1 MLKIGITGGIGSGKT
16 TVCSIFEV
24 LGIPVYY
31 ADIEAKKILN
41 EDDSII
47 TSIKKIFGEESY
59 IDHQLNSKYIA
70 SIVFADPNKLN
81 SLNQLVHPATI
92 SHANEWMNKQLS
104 PFCIKEAALIF
115 ESDSQKNLD
124 YVIGVWAKEEIRIK
138 RIIQRDHL
146 SKEEILKRINNQMNE
161 ELKMKNCDFIIHNNE
176 VEMLTT
182 QVLELHEKLL
192 SMSLLT

>member
-1 MLKIGITGGIGSGKT
+1 LLKIGITGGIGSGKT

-24 LGIPVYY
+24 LGIPLYY
-31 ADIEAKKILN
+31 ADVEAKKILN

-70 SIVFADPNKLN
+70 SIVFADPIKLN

-92 SHANEWMNKQLS
+92 SHANDWMYKQTS
-104 PFCIKEAALIF
+104 PYCIKEAALIF
-115 ESDSQKNLD
+115 ESESQKNLD
-124 YVIGVWAKEEIRIK
+124 YVIGVWAQEDIRIK
-138 RIIQRDHL
+138 RIIQRDRL
-146 SKEEILKRINNQMNE
+146 SKEEVLKRINNQMNE

>member
-1 MLKIGITGGIGSGKT
+1 LLKIGITGGIGSGKT
-16 TVCSIFEV
+16 TVSSIFEV

-31 ADIEAKKILN
+31 ADVEAKKIIN

-59 IDHQLNSKYIA
+59 INHQLNSKHIA
-70 SIVFADPNKLN
+70 SIVFTDPNKLN

-92 SHANEWMNKQLS
+92 SHANDWMYKQTS
-104 PFCIKEAALIF
+104 PYCIKEAALIF

-124 YVIGVWAKEEIRIK
+124 YVIGVWAQEDIRIK
-138 RIIQRDHL
+138 RIIQRDRL
-146 SKEEILKRINNQMNE
+146 TKDEVLKRINNQMNE
-161 ELKMKNCDFIIHNNE
+161 ELKMKNCDFIILNND

-182 QVLELHEKLL
+182 QVIELHEKLL

>member
-1 MLKIGITGGIGSGKT
+1 MQKIGITGGIGSGKT
-16 TVCSIFEV
+16 TVSKIFEV

-31 ADIEAKKILN
+31 ADVEAKKILN

-59 IDHQLNSKYIA
+59 IDHQLNSKFIA
-70 SIVFADPNKLN
+70 SIVFTDSNKLY

-92 SHANEWMNKQLS
+92 SHSNEWMNIQTS
-104 PFCIKEAALIF
+104 PYCIKEAALIF
-115 ESDSQKNLD
+115 ESESQKNLD
-124 YVIGVWAKEEIRIK
+124 YVIGVWAQEDIRIK
-138 RIIQRDHL
+138 RIIQRDRL
-146 SKEEILKRINNQMNE
+146 SKEEVLKRINNQMNE

-176 VEMLTT
+176 IEMLTT
-182 QVLELHEKLL
+182 QVIELHEKLL